1 MADDKTKI
9 GTPDNDL
16 ISIKQDYE
24 RRDWAEKFGVSEAKL
39 VQVVQAVGHS
49 AKKVQ
54 AWLKDH

>member
-1 MADDKTKI
+1 M

-39 VQVVQAVGHS
+39 VQAVQAVGHS